1 MKTNITIVGG
11 GPTGLMAA
19 YILSK
24 NGFLVTIFD
33 RKPTVARKFLLAG
46 RGGLNITHS
55 EIQKNFIKK
64 YGNNSE
70 LFNKLLDDF
79 SQDDL
84 KQFCKNLGEET
95 FIGSSGRIFPKS
107 FKASPLLRSWLYKL
121 REQNVVFKTNHN
133 WIGWKKDKLVFKN
146 NGSDVSIKPDITL
159 FALGGLSWPKLG
171 SDGSWIKIFE
181 KEDIKI
187 IKPQPSNCGFHVN
200 WSCVFKNKYSGKPLK
215 TIKVNHKNQEFKGEF
230 IMTSEGVE
238 GGVIYTLSSLIRET
252 INEEGY
258 AEIKIDL
265 KPDLKIDQIKKKL
278 ANERAKLTLTN
289 LLRKAL
295 KLSDVAL
302 GLILELKNKNKIKNF
317 EINKLAFIIKN
328 YKLILEKP
336 FAIERCISTAG
347 GVSFDSIDDNF
358 MTKNKNKTYIMG
370 EMLDWEAPT
379 GGYLL
384 QACISNGAYVAK
396 QIIRKYS

>member
-1 MKTNITIVGG
+1 MKINITIVGG
-11 GPTGLMAA
+11 GPAGLMAA

-24 NGFLVTIFD
+24 NSFLVTVFD

-64 YGNNSE
+64 YGNNSK
-70 LFNKLLDDF
+70 LFNKLLDNF

-107 FKASPLLRSWLYKL
+107 FKASPLLRSWLFKL
-121 REQNVVFKTNHN
+121 REQNVVFKTNHD
-133 WIGWKKDKLVFKN
+133 WIGWKRDKLVFKN
-146 NGSDVSIKPDITL
+146 NGSEVLIKPDITL

-181 KEDIKI
+181 KKDIKI
-187 IKPQPSNCGFHVN
+187 EKPQPSNCGFHVN
-200 WSCVFKNKYSGKPLK
+200 WSRIFKNKFSGKPLK
-215 TIKVNHKNQEFKGEF
+215 NIKINHKSLEFKGEF
-230 IMTSEGVE
+230 IITSEGVE
-238 GGVIYTLSSLIRET
+238 GGLIYTLSSSIRET

-258 AEIKIDL
+258 AKIIMDL
-265 KPDLKIDQIKKKL
+265 KPDFKIDQIEKKL
-278 ANERAKLTLTN
+278 SNEKAKLTLTN

-295 KLSDVAL
+295 KLSDVAI
-302 GLILELKNKNKIKNF
+302 GLILELKNKNKIKSF

-347 GVSFDSIDDNF
+347 GVSFKSIDKNF
-358 MTKNKNKTYIMG
+358 MTRKINKTYIIG

-396 QIIRKYS
+396 QIIKKYS

>member
-11 GPTGLMAA
+11 GPAGLMAA
-19 YILSK
+19 YVLSK
-24 NGFLVTIFD
+24 NGFSVTIFD
-33 RKPTVARKFLLAG
+33 SKPTVARKFLLAG

-55 EIQKNFIKK
+55 ETQKNFIKK
-64 YGNNSE
+64 YRNNSK
-70 LFNKLLDDF
+70 LFNKLLDNF

-84 KQFCKNLGEET
+84 RQFCKNLGEET

-107 FKASPLLRSWLYKL
+107 FKASPLLRSWLSEL
-121 REQNVVFKTNHN
+121 REQNVVFKTNHH
-133 WIGWKKDKLVFKN
+133 WIGWERDKLVFKN
-146 NGSDVSIKPDITL
+146 YESEVVIKPDITL

-187 IKPQPSNCGFHVN
+187 NKPQPSNCGFHVN
-200 WSCVFKNKYSGKPLK
+200 WSCIFKNKFSGKPLK
-215 TIKVNHKNQEFKGEF
+215 TIKINHRSREFKGEF
-230 IMTSEGVE
+230 IITSEGVE
-238 GGVIYTLSSLIRET
+238 GGLIYTLSSLIRET
-252 INEEGY
+252 INKEGY
-258 AEIKIDL
+258 AEIVIDL
-265 KPDLKIDQIKKKL
+265 KPDLNIDQIEKKL
-278 ANERAKLTLTN
+278 SNERAKLTLTN

-295 KLSDVAL
+295 NISDVAL
-302 GLILELKNKNKIKNF
+302 GLILELKNENKIKNF
-317 EINKLAFIIKN
+317 EINKLAYIIKN

-347 GVSFDSIDDNF
+347 GVSIEAIDDNF
-358 MTKNKNKTYIMG
+358 MTKIKNKTYIMG

-396 QIIRKYS
+396 QIIKEYS